1 MKAFEKAIAVDE
13 SLLKQSAFDKIDIEA
28 LRASKVESDYTGPKL
43 ENENQVTVEFV
54 NQLTEHLKSQ
64 KVLHKKYAFE
74 ILIQIRDFFRKQS
87 SLIDIQIQK
96 EDKFTVCGD
105 IHGQFYDL
113 LNVFKLNGNPSE
125 KNPYVMKTR
134 FYLKHD
140 Q

>member
-43 ENENQVTVEFV
+43 DESNQITPEFV
-54 NQLTEHLKSQ
+54 KELTEHLKNQ

-74 ILIQIRDFFRKQS
+74 ILVQIRDFFRKQQ
-87 SLIDIQIQK
+87 SLVDITIGK

-113 LNVFKLNGNPSE
+113 LNVFKLNGDPSE
-125 KNPYVMKTR
+125 KNPYVILQQEV
-134 FYLKHD
+134 F
-140 Q
+140 